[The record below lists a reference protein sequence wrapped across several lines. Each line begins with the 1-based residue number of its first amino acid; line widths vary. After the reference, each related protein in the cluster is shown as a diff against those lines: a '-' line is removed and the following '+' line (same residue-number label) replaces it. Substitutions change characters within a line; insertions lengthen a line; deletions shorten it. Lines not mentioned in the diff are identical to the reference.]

1 MNLRSSIPKKRFGQ
15 HWLINDEILE
25 KIKNN
30 ADLNEKDFLLEIGPG
45 RGALTSRLLDSNIK
59 GLHAVEI
66 DIDLIKFLEKK
77 FSKRDNFS
85 LEQGDILSIN
95 LKNSRQYT
103 KVIANIPYNITGP
116 IIDLF
121 IGSLGKLPKYDL
133 KKIIF
138 LMQKDVV
145 DRIIAKEGSSNN
157 GALSTRIKLLSQVK
171 KICDIHPSSFKPPPK
186 VYSSLVSFTPLS
198 LTSRLDFEIENTI
211 ENLLKITFN
220 ARRKKIRNTLSSV
233 FSKENIYHLEKQS
246 KINFNLRPQD
256 ISVEKWIKLAKLCIT
271 INN

>member
-1 MNLRSSIPKKRFGQ
+1 MNLKISIPKKRFGQ

-25 KIKNN
+25 KIKKN
-30 ADLNEKDFLLEIGPG
+30 AELNEKDFILEIGPG
-45 RGALTSRLLDSNIK
+45 KGALTSRLLDSKIK
-59 GLHAVEI
+59 GLHAVEL
-66 DIDLIKFLEKK
+66 DIDLIKFLENR
-77 FSKRDNFS
+77 FSKKENFS

-95 LKNSRQYT
+95 IRNSSKFT

-116 IIDLF
+116 ILDLF
-121 IGSLGKLPKYDL
+121 IGRLGKLPKYNL
-133 KKIIF
+133 KKILF

-157 GALSTRIKLLSQVK
+157 GALSTRIKLLSRVK
-171 KICDIHPSSFKPPPK
+171 KICDVHPTSFKPPPK

-198 LTSRLDFEIENTI
+198 LSSRLDLEIEKTI

-220 ARRKKIRNTLSSV
+220 ARRKKLRNTLSSI
-233 FSKENIYHLEKQS
+233 FSKENISILEKQS
-246 KINFNLRPQD
+246 EINFNMRPQD
-256 ISVEKWIKLAKLCIT
+256 ISVEQWIKLAMHCIT